1 MFQSPVVHISIFFHS
16 FVSSVFSILSLLNGP
31 VNGSTTSLS
40 PYIRRRDLGLMQVY
54 VPAACERRAT
64 DELELRAGVAMLL
77 SLRIMLSPRVAVMRL
92 LALLMHQRLG
102 PECSSCLGERKK
114 ERKMRGRIH
123 DACDDNRPRGLM

>member
-1 MFQSPVVHISIFFHS
+1 
-16 FVSSVFSILSLLNGP
+16 
-31 VNGSTTSLS
+31 
-40 PYIRRRDLGLMQVY
+40 MQVF

-64 DELELRAGVAMLL
+64 DELELRAGVAMHL

-114 ERKMRGRIH
+114 DGAISYRFILSVETGLLDEQKGTLVFRRQIGSRII
-123 DACDDNRPRGLM
+123 